1 MMPSVT
7 GTALIGSLAAML
19 ANEAPVTS
27 STSLS
32 LVEYVT
38 AGALVIAT
46 IFSFWFWYVANRPNV
61 IIKPTLKSGSTTVVI
76 TNMGKSQAEDVR
88 VSSESL
94 KLSRHSDE
102 TLDIRLPTMYPQEE
116 IEYYVA
122 PGSQT
127 VAQEPYEFDV
137 SHRRWLWRWPREKRR
152 FIIDFKQYEHSLADL
167 HVSTP
172 FENHLEDIARI
183 GQSLIQ
189 MHVNKKDRFRFR
201 KEIAKYRARK
211 LRERLITKI
220 RRTNKSDG

>member
-1 MMPSVT
+1 MIPSVL
-7 GTALIGSLAAML
+7 GTALIGSLAAMF
-19 ANEAPVTS
+19 AHEAPITS

-32 LVEYVT
+32 LVESVT
-38 AGALVIAT
+38 AGALVMAT
-46 IFSFWFWYVANRPNV
+46 IFSFSFWYVANKPNV

-76 TNMGKSQAEDVR
+76 TNMGKSQAENVR
-88 VSSESL
+88 ISSESL
-94 KLSRHSDE
+94 KLNRNSDE

-127 VAQEPYEFDV
+127 VAQEPYEFYV

-152 FIIDFKQYEHSLADL
+152 FTIDFKQYEHSLADL

-201 KEIAKYRARK
+201 KEMAKHRVRR
-211 LRERLITKI
+211 LRTWLVTKTM
-220 RRTNKSDG
+220 RTNKPDG

>member
-7 GTALIGSLAAML
+7 GTALIGSLVAML

-27 STSLS
+27 SASFS

-46 IFSFWFWYVANRPNV
+46 FFSFWFWYVANKPNV

-88 VSSESL
+88 ILSESL
-94 KLSRHSDE
+94 RLSRNSDE

-122 PGSQT
+122 PGSQAGLPRAIRVPCISQT
-127 VAQEPYEFDV
+127 VA
-137 SHRRWLWRWPREKRR
+137 
-152 FIIDFKQYEHSLADL
+152 LAVAAGEAAI
-167 HVSTP
+167 H
-172 FENHLEDIARI
+172 H
-183 GQSLIQ
+183 
-189 MHVNKKDRFRFR
+189 
-201 KEIAKYRARK
+201 
-211 LRERLITKI
+211 
-220 RRTNKSDG
+220 